1 MSLPLLPLRQQHP
14 ELVNQRPDIR
24 SLTASPQVL
33 RAECGKQFSTA
44 RCTLKRLALF
54 ALVSNGRGAFHFV
67 VRHALH
73 FCAIKPLNASH
84 QS

>member
-24 SLTASPQVL
+24 CLTASPQML
-33 RAECGKQFSTA
+33 RAESGKQSLSCVRPEA
-44 RCTLKRLALF
+44 DAF